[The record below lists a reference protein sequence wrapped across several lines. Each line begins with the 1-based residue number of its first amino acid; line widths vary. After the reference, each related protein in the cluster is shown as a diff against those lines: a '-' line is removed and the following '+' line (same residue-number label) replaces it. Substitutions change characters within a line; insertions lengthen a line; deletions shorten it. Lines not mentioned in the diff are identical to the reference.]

1 MTRAIICAL
10 LASVS
15 AVISVSSHAQT
26 RDGQNSSLQ
35 DAGLGSQI
43 GDIVVT
49 AQKRAERLN
58 DVPLSITA
66 ATGEQLAAAGVK
78 APADLE
84 KIVPGFAYQPT
95 LYGTPVF
102 TIRGI
107 GFYDVS
113 VAAPPAVSVYVDQ
126 VPLPYSA
133 MAAGASLDVERV
145 EALKGPQGT
154 LFGLNSTGGAINFIA
169 AKPTDEF
176 KFGADLGYGRF
187 NSLEAQA
194 FISGPLTGNIGARL
208 SVRTEQR
215 DEWQRSMSRND
226 ELGKRN
232 FTTGRLLIDWSPSD
246 AVRVAINAN
255 GWIDKSDT
263 LAAQYMRYAAT
274 STSYTDLA
282 QEIQANEPAP
292 DNSRLADWDPDT
304 SLQRDDSF
312 YQLSLRSDVDLGTDI
327 TLTSISGYSRLTQ
340 HAPNDTD
347 GVPQNN
353 FLMTVNADI
362 ESFSQ
367 ELRLAGQTPRGNLRW
382 MVGGNY
388 GYDRTEDNHRGHYT
402 ATNSGI
408 GPFRYNDFINSSR
421 QRIES
426 TSVFG
431 SLEYSLTGNVK
442 LQGSARYSDSTR
454 KLRGCLYD
462 AGDGAL
468 ANAFAFL
475 SELLT
480 GNPIS
485 LPPGSCVTF
494 GNGVIGQAGV
504 PLPIVAKRLAED
516 NFSWR
521 VGIDWKPNDQTLL
534 YVNVTKGFKSGSF
547 PTLPAL
553 TPDTFA
559 PATQES
565 VLAYEAGFKMSA
577 LNRRVQLT
585 GAAFYYKYDDKQTQ
599 GFLPTTLF
607 GNLVALINVPKA
619 SVRGAEIGLNLRP
632 MEGLTFD
639 GGATYVDAKVDSTFF
654 VSDSF
659 GNTIDIRGETL
670 PGTPKWQLSGDSQY
684 SFAVSDRYKLF
695 IGATA
700 RYRSKAVAAF
710 GDVPDFRLP
719 SYSLV
724 DVRAGLEDSSG
735 RWKAQ
740 IYGRNI
746 FNKFYLIHVTHNVDT
761 VARTT
766 GMPATYGISLS
777 YRY

>member
-1 MTRAIICAL
+1 MKRDTIAAL
-10 LASVS
+10 LASAA
-15 AVISVSSHAQT
+15 AVISTPGLTQAASGLDSAASHAATEAQV
-26 RDGQNSSLQ
+26 D
-35 DAGLGSQI
+35 
-43 GDIVVT
+43 DIVVT
-49 AQKRAERLN
+49 AQKRAERLS

-66 ATGEQLAAAGVK
+66 ATGEQLAAAGVT
-78 APADLE
+78 APADLV

-169 AKPTDEF
+169 AKPTDTL

-187 NSLEAQA
+187 DNVEAQA
-194 FISGPLTGNIGARL
+194 FISGPLSDSLGARI

-215 DEWQRSMSRND
+215 GEWQRSMSRDD

-232 FTTGRLLIDWSPSD
+232 FTTGRILLNWSPSD
-246 AVRVAINAN
+246 TMQFALNVN

-274 STSYTDLA
+274 ATSYTDLA
-282 QEIQANEPAP
+282 QEIQTNQPAP
-292 DNSRLADWDPDT
+292 RNSRLADWDPNT
-304 SLQRDDSF
+304 SLRRDDSF
-312 YQLSLRSDVDLGTDI
+312 YQVSLRGDVDLGADVS
-327 TLTSISGYSRLTQ
+327 LTSISAYSRLKQ

-367 ELRLAGQTPRGNLRW
+367 ELRIAGQTPGQELRW

-388 GYDRTEDNHRGHYT
+388 GYDRTEDNHVGYYT

-408 GPFRYNDFINSSR
+408 GPFRYNDFINGSR

-426 TSVFG
+426 KSVFG
-431 SLEYSLTGNVK
+431 SLEYALTGNIK
-442 LQGSARYSDSTR
+442 LQGSARYSDTTR
-454 KLRGCLYD
+454 KLQGCLYD

-504 PLPIVAKRLAED
+504 PLPIVEKSLAED

-521 VGIDWKPNDQTLL
+521 AGIDWKPNDRTLL
-534 YVNVTKGFKSGSF
+534 YANVTKGYKSGSF

-577 LNRRVQLT
+577 LDRRVQLT
-585 GAAFYYKYDDKQTQ
+585 GAAFYYKYNDKQTQ

-619 SVRGAEIGLNLRP
+619 SVRGAEIGVNLRP
-632 MEGLTFD
+632 VEGFTFD

-659 GNTIDIRGETL
+659 GGVVNIKGETL
-670 PGTPKWQLSGDSQY
+670 PSTPKWQLSGDAQY
-684 SFAVSDRYKLF
+684 SFAVSDRHNVF
-695 IGATA
+695 VGGAA

-710 GDVPDFRLP
+710 GAVPDFRLP
-719 SYSLV
+719 SYAIFDL
-724 DVRAGLEDSSG
+724 RGGIEDSNG

-766 GMPATYGISLS
+766 GMPATYGVTLS